1 MSKRALGKGLDALI
15 SSGEPLGSET
25 KATQTVSIDRIDPA
39 TEQPRKRFDDE
50 KLKELAES
58 IRNEGIIQ
66 PIVVQENGSRY
77 TIVAGERRY
86 RAAKLVGLAEVP
98 IAVSLR
104 TGGKRY
110 LLSLIEN
117 LQREDLN
124 PIEEAE
130 AYRTLIERS
139 GASQQEVSAQVGKSR
154 AAIANSLRLLSLPD
168 DVRKSISDGEISAG
182 HARGLL
188 SILDETDRVE
198 VYHRILSEGLSV
210 REVEESGKKFAGHAR
225 KGAAAKR
232 SSRGGTRESEATA
245 EMRSI
250 EQQFIES
257 LGTKVRL
264 KGSLAKGSVEIS
276 YYSKDDLQRL
286 YDLLIGE

>member
-1 MSKRALGKGLDALI
+1 M
-15 SSGEPLGSET
+15 
-25 KATQTVSIDRIDPA
+25 
-39 TEQPRKRFDDE
+39 
-50 KLKELAES
+50 
-58 IRNEGIIQ
+58 
-66 PIVVQENGSRY
+66 
-77 TIVAGERRY
+77 
-86 RAAKLVGLAEVP
+86 
-98 IAVSLR
+98 
-104 TGGKRY
+104 
-110 LLSLIEN
+110 
-117 LQREDLN
+117 
-124 PIEEAE
+124 
-130 AYRTLIERS
+130 
-139 GASQQEVSAQVGKSR
+139 
-154 AAIANSLRLLSLPD
+154 
-168 DVRKSISDGEISAG
+168 
-182 HARGLL
+182 
-188 SILDETDRVE
+188 
-198 VYHRILSEGLSV
+198 